1 MLRTIIDIILIS
13 ILAISGFLYLI
24 LIIEYTLNLRIL
36 LKRGGVVPDDSTI
49 TISVIIAAR
58 NEENNIKNILNDL
71 VKQNYPNDKFEIIII
86 DDSSVDNTYNIVYN
100 FIIDNGSH
108 AFQLIK
114 TEEKNKNY
122 FGKKNA
128 LTLGIAQAKGELIV
142 QTDADCSLGTEWL
155 STIVKNYNLT
165 KPKMMFGLVAYK
177 NDKTIFAKL
186 QHLEFLSL
194 IASGAAAAYTKPIM
208 CNGANLIYE
217 SKAYQEVK
225 ALGIDEIYASG
236 DDVFLLLRFKK
247 HFGSEN
253 IKVITDKNAIVY
265 TQAKETL
272 KDFIN
277 QRIRWASKSK
287 GYKDWDIIKVALI
300 VFVFNIGLLLTL
312 MLSVIFSSLFS
323 LFLIFFILKIIIDMP
338 ILYIISKH
346 IQRRDLLK
354 YFILLQILYLPYLCF
369 TAISGFISKYS
380 WKGRR
385 IVS

>member
-1 MLRTIIDIILIS
+1 MIRTIIDIILIGF
-13 ILAISGFLYLI
+13 LAISGFLYLV

-36 LKRGGVVPDDSTI
+36 LKRGGVTPTDKSI

-71 VKQNYPNDKFEIIII
+71 VKQNYPLDKFEIIIV
-86 DDSSVDNTYNIVYN
+86 DDSSDDDTYNIVYN
-100 FIIDNGSH
+100 FINDNGSH

-114 TEEKNKNY
+114 TEEKKN

-128 LTLGIAQAKGELIV
+128 LTQGIALAKGDLIV
-142 QTDADCSLGTEWL
+142 QTDADCSVGTEWL
-155 STIVKNYNLT
+155 SIIVDNYNQS

-177 NDKTIFAKL
+177 NDKTIFEKL

-217 SKAYQEVK
+217 RKAYQEVK
-225 ALGIDEIYASG
+225 GLGVDKIFASG

-247 HFGSEN
+247 HFGNEN
-253 IKVITDKNAIVY
+253 IKVITDIKAIVY

-287 GYKDWDIIKVALI
+287 GYKDWDIIKVSLI
-300 VFVFNIGLLLTL
+300 VFAFNLGLLLTL
-312 MLSVIFSSLFS
+312 MLSIIFNSLFS
-323 LFLIFFILKIIIDMP
+323 LFLIFFILKIIIDIP
-338 ILYIISKH
+338 ILYIICKH

-354 YFILLQILYLPYLCF
+354 YYILLQIVYLPYLCF
-369 TAISGFISKYS
+369 TAIAGFTSKYS

-385 IVS
+385 IAS